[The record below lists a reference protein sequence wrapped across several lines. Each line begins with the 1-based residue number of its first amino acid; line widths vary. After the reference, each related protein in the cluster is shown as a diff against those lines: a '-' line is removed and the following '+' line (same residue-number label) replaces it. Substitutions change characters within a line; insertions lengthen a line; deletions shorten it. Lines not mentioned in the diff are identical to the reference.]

1 MAPAQAFGHFTSV
14 CHRPIGPTA
23 VEEKTKADCRTRKG
37 SKQRTRAAQR
47 PFLIFTKTR
56 T

>member
-1 MAPAQAFGHFTSV
+1 MAPAQDLGTSPAFA
-14 CHRPIGPTA
+14 IGPTA
-23 VEEKTKADCRTRKG
+23 VEEKTKTDRCTRKG
-37 SKQRTRAAQR
+37 SEQRTRAAQR